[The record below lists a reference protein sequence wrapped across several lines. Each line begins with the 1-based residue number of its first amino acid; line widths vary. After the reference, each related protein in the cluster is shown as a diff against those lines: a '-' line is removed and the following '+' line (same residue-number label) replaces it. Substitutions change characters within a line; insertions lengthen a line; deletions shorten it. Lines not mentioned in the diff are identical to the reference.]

1 MAKRCDRCK
10 QDWPA
15 YMWYCPDCGIVLDKP
30 EKGGND
36 KSKDDVST
44 IKRQD
49 DVFTIKRKDEVS
61 TAIVPGT
68 EDLMENW

>member
-1 MAKRCDRCK
+1 
-10 QDWPA
+10 
-15 YMWYCPDCGIVLDKP
+15 LDKP
-30 EKGGND
+30 EKGGNG
-36 KSKDDVST
+36 KRKDDVST

-68 EDLMENW
+68 EDLLENW